1 MNDTHLELFIQLIAN
16 NTGLHIRPQDR
27 ATLSQKIG
35 VRMKTINLSIP
46 EKYYQLLEAD
56 TEQSQ
61 REWRSLIVL
70 LTTNESYFL
79 RDRGQFKLLEK
90 VILPE
95 LIEYKNQLKNAS
107 DLMRSLRI
115 WSAGCSTG
123 EEPYSLAILIQ
134 KLIPDWEQWN
144 ILILGTD
151 INEEALE
158 KAKQGTYSHWS
169 FRLVNPELQQRY
181 FNQHKTE
188 WIVEDKLIK
197 NVKFRYG
204 NLVKDDYP
212 NMLDDINNMDL
223 ILCRNVF
230 VYFESQS
237 IAIVLKKFYNTLR
250 SGGYLMTSHA
260 ELHGQSL
267 GQFQA
272 KIFPESV
279 VYQRNE
285 VGQKEHYQMPLY
297 SSNVGEATDK
307 FKQEFTE
314 LDFSSSAPAKLTEI
328 EIKSVPKLERIVSSI
343 AENSPLSA
351 RMSIP
356 SLFPISNATE
366 TPTPLVKIREPLEK
380 ILQSSYVTRGEDHTV
395 NTAPI
400 LFSLTVEKERQIA
413 GINLL
418 LEAEAFFKSKTYAE
432 AIKKAEQVIELYP
445 HNFHAYYLL
454 AEIYANLGKHELAIN
469 YCQQAISVDSLSVFP
484 YHLLAHIAE
493 EQGDLEAAKNLLKK
507 IIYLCPSFISAYL
520 ELGNIYDLEGN
531 VKRAKK
537 MYNTSCEILKILPP
551 DTLIEQQGK
560 ITASELLKYVK
571 AVLVKLS
578 IQ

>member
-27 ATLSQKIG
+27 AALSQKIG
-35 VRMKTINLSIP
+35 VRMKTLNLSMP

-61 REWRSLIVL
+61 REWRALIVL
-70 LTTNESYFL
+70 LTTTESYFL
-79 RDRGQFKLLEK
+79 RDKGQFKLLET
-90 VILPE
+90 VIIPE
-95 LIEYKNQLKNAS
+95 LIEYKNQLKNTS
-107 DLMRSLRI
+107 GLMRSLRI

-169 FRLVNPELQQRY
+169 FRLVNPDLQQQH

-188 WIVEDKLIK
+188 WIIEDKLIK
-197 NVKFRYG
+197 NVKFKYG

-212 NMLDDINNMDL
+212 NMSNDLNNMDL

-230 VYFESQS
+230 VYFEAQS

-279 VYQRNE
+279 VYQRCE
-285 VGQKEHYQMPLY
+285 VGKKELSRIPSYIPQI
-297 SSNVGEATDK
+297 GEATDK
-307 FKQEFTE
+307 SQQELTE
-314 LDFSSSAPAKLTEI
+314 LNLSISASKKLAET
-328 EIKSVPKLERIVSSI
+328 EIKSVAKLEQIASSI
-343 AENSPLSA
+343 AENLPLSA
-351 RMSIP
+351 RVSIP
-356 SLFPISNATE
+356 GLFPISNATE

-380 ILQSSYVTRGEDHTV
+380 ILRSSYETPGENNTV
-395 NTAPI
+395 NTTLISP
-400 LFSLTVEKERQIA
+400 SLTVEKERM
-413 GINLL
+413 LE
-418 LEAEAFFKSKTYAE
+418 EAEAFFKSKTYTE
-432 AIKKAEQVIELYP
+432 AIKKAEEFIELYP

-454 AEIYANLGKHELAIN
+454 AKIYANLGKYELAIN
-469 YCQQAISVDSLSVFP
+469 YCQQAISVDSFSVFP

-493 EQGDLEAAKNLLKK
+493 EQGDVETAKNLLK
-507 IIYLCPSFISAYL
+507 
-520 ELGNIYDLEGN
+520 
-531 VKRAKK
+531 
-537 MYNTSCEILKILPP
+537 
-551 DTLIEQQGK
+551 
-560 ITASELLKYVK
+560 
-571 AVLVKLS
+571 
-578 IQ
+578 